1 VAKTRGLTV
10 TVLPF
15 EALGPAPDQ
24 IDHIARGISD
34 NLLTELSLLAGLRLI
49 RQSAAAPNAVGAGR
63 YQVAG
68 SVQRDGDILR
78 VHVHLADTASSA
90 QLWAGRYQR
99 PVGDLFAL
107 QDEITREVLGVLP
120 ARVSEVERQRL
131 ARRYTRSL
139 EAYDHF
145 LRGRALFLVRGDA
158 ENDEARL
165 HYRKA
170 LELDPTFARAYASLA
185 MTYAIEYR
193 LRPLATPAAALDR
206 AFELAETA
214 RLIDPELP
222 EVYWALGFV
231 HVQGRRHEEA
241 IVSLRRS
248 IQIDRSFADGYALL
262 AGVYT
267 YIGQPGT
274 SIPLARTAARLHP
287 DAGYLYFVVLGRAY
301 VFANDPEQAIINLR
315 EALQRNPVDLESRVM
330 LAGALVAAGDTAG
343 ANWEANEIRSLR
355 PGFSVREWLET
366 YPMTD
371 LRQRQRLIEWL
382 AKVGL

>member
-1 VAKTRGLTV
+1 
-10 TVLPF
+10 
-15 EALGPAPDQ
+15 LGPAPDQ

-34 NLLTELSLLAGLRLI
+34 NLLTELSLVAGLRLI
-49 RQSAAAPNAVGAGR
+49 RQSAAAPNIAAGR

-68 SVQRDGDILR
+68 SVQRDGDMLR
-78 VHVHLADTASSA
+78 VNVHLADTGSNA

-107 QDEITREVLGVLP
+107 QDEITRELLGVLP

-145 LRGRALFLVRGDA
+145 LRGRALFLVRRDA

-193 LRPLATPAAALDR
+193 LRPLATPAATLDR

-231 HVQGRRHEEA
+231 HAQGRRHEEA

-267 YIGQPGT
+267 YIGQPAA
-274 SIPLARTAARLHP
+274 SIPLARTATRLHP

-330 LAGALVAAGDTAG
+330 LAGALVAAGDAAG
-343 ANWEANEIRSLR
+343 ASWEANEIRSLR

-371 LRQRQRLIEWL
+371 PGQRQRLIDWL